1 MAIRTPLQKDEIRLL
16 RLSSKTESASQ
27 PVITFEQVSLSDP
40 EIPSFV
46 ALSYV
51 WGDLEDTLP
60 LHVSGEVIPATRNL
74 HVILQCLSSANF
86 DQFLWIDALCINQ
99 NDLLERAAQVALMG
113 GIYSRASYVLA
124 FLSPLSEPFDLGLDF
139 LQEAARD
146 SELHYEPSLSPHI
159 SVNDLTASSES
170 LRDSLISFF
179 AAPWWTRVWT
189 VQEYALA
196 AKVIFQCGNRQME
209 GSVVLTAFRNLATHE
224 RKCCWAARRA
234 ADGNARGFLDYPS
247 EANNGLTLF
256 KATLRINNLNSIV
269 NSEAFGVQD
278 LLDATSL
285 FRTRQCSDPRDR
297 VFGLLGLH
305 LKDDNLQRMLP
316 TDYTI
321 PTALLYRNLAM
332 AAIEN
337 SQTLDVLSH
346 VLHRPSIHKRTPGL
360 PSWVPDWD
368 ALMDDDYHLM
378 YTERSDKLR
387 HFSASKDLKPKWI
400 LHDSGLVTTHGFQFA
415 KIAATAPGYP
425 DPDSTTGGKQL
436 LEKWRQLS
444 GLPQEPIAAPNGD
457 SDESKREWAFQR
469 SLCGN
474 VTLSQWAD
482 HSCNHT
488 AAYNTWHSWFT
499 HPEPASL
506 PEDSR
511 STAREFDF
519 LVQIASLGRCFFVTE
534 DGDMA
539 FGPELAQAGDVV
551 VIIPGGRVPYVLR
564 KVDSSDGLEDQ
575 APVYEFVGDAFVD
588 CTMVGEKVEGS
599 PTFEDMVII

>member
-1 MAIRTPLQKDEIRLL
+1 MAKRTPLQKDEIRLL
-16 RLSSKTESASQ
+16 RLSSDKTESASH

-40 EIPSFV
+40 NFPSFV

-60 LHVSGEVIPATRNL
+60 LRVSGEVIPATRNL

-86 DQFLWIDALCINQ
+86 DQFLWVDALCINQ

-113 GIYSRASYVLA
+113 A
-124 FLSPLSEPFDLGLDF
+124 FLILDWIF

-159 SVNDLTASSES
+159 SVNGLTASSES

-196 AKVIFQCGNRQME
+196 AKVIFQCGNRKME

-224 RKCCWAARRA
+224 RNCCWAARRA

-285 FRTRQCSDPRDR
+285 FRTRQCWDPRDR

-305 LKDDNLQRMLP
+305 LKDDNLQKMLP

-321 PTALLYRNLAM
+321 STALLYRNLAM

-378 YTERSDKLR
+378 YTERTDKLR

-400 LHDSGLVTTHGFQFA
+400 LHDSGLVTTHGLQFA

-425 DPDSTTGGKQL
+425 DPDSTIGGKQL

-506 PEDSR
+506 PEDAR

-551 VIIPGGRVPYVLR
+551 FIIPGGRVPYVLR
-564 KVDSSDGLEDQ
+564 RVDSSEGQ
-575 APVYEFVGDAFVD
+575 VSTYEFIGDAFVD

-599 PTFEDMVII
+599 PTFQDMAIV